1 MKKTFLKVLALSA
14 VLVTAVSC
22 GESKTQDTGKIK
34 ITFWHTMG
42 QANQKTLNNMIEA
55 FNKIPG
61 NENIVVEHVAQGD
74 YSGIYEKIQK
84 AIPAK
89 TTPTMAYCYPDH
101 VADYLDANSVV
112 DLTDLMNDPEIGYTS
127 TNLSKTDANYKIED
141 DANDFISTFLK
152 EGQEYAQKGTYSLP
166 FSKSTE
172 VMFYNETYLKKNG
185 FVDASG
191 NAIVPTKWENEDDP
205 TDYTAIINLCR
216 AIKKK
221 DPTIQAPLGYD
232 SDDNLFITFCKQLD
246 IPYTSIGEDGRG
258 SLDFNNDKAKAMV
271 TKIKGWYDEGLIK
284 TKGTIESN
292 SYTSTM
298 FKKQSLIFSIGS
310 TGGTS
315 YNEPAKDSDEE
326 YEFSAQVAAM
336 PQFGTT
342 KYCISQGPSICFFK
356 NKKIKDEQTRAAFK
370 FYKFITN
377 PENSAAYS
385 ILTGYEPV
393 KSSSYTTDA
402 YKNHLNK
409 TPADLFTKV
418 ANLTQNLQDA
428 YFVSPAFIGSA
439 TSRVQVGG
447 IITQVCLGNK
457 TVDTAF
463 KDAFDNSV
471 FALPIE

>member
-22 GESKTQDTGKIK
+22 GESKIQDTGKIK

-101 VADYLDANSVV
+101 VADYLDAKSVV

-191 NAIVPTKWENEDDP
+191 NGKMKMIQ
-205 TDYTAIINLCR
+205 L
-216 AIKKK
+216 
-221 DPTIQAPLGYD
+221 TIP
-232 SDDNLFITFCKQLD
+232 QL
-246 IPYTSIGEDGRG
+246 
-258 SLDFNNDKAKAMV
+258 
-271 TKIKGWYDEGLIK
+271 LI
-284 TKGTIESN
+284 
-292 SYTSTM
+292 Y
-298 FKKQSLIFSIGS
+298 
-310 TGGTS
+310 
-315 YNEPAKDSDEE
+315 
-326 YEFSAQVAAM
+326 AALLRKRTL
-336 PQFGTT
+336 Q
-342 KYCISQGPSICFFK
+342 
-356 NKKIKDEQTRAAFK
+356 
-370 FYKFITN
+370 YK
-377 PENSAAYS
+377 
-385 ILTGYEPV
+385 L
-393 KSSSYTTDA
+393 
-402 YKNHLNK
+402 H
-409 TPADLFTKV
+409 
-418 ANLTQNLQDA
+418 
-428 YFVSPAFIGSA
+428 
-439 TSRVQVGG
+439 
-447 IITQVCLGNK
+447 
-457 TVDTAF
+457 
-463 KDAFDNSV
+463 
-471 FALPIE
+471 